1 MEATTAAAQIKK
13 NAMEFAMPRAY
24 DGNNSQTKNHGIVPN
39 FKGRNIIHKK
49 IHIKKYTLRSE
60 EVIP

>member
-1 MEATTAAAQIKK
+1 MDDTTAAAQMKK

-39 FKGRNIIHKK
+39 VKGRNRIHKK
-49 IHIKKYTLRSE
+49 NTHIL
-60 EVIP
+60 